1 MTDGGQVGA
10 KVGYARVS
18 TPAQDPGPQV
28 AALQAAG
35 CSRVFVDRAS
45 GAKRDRPQFA
55 AALDYLRRGDR
66 LVVTRLDRLSRTLR
80 ELIET
85 ADRLEKNG
93 VELVSLSDHIDT
105 SSPSGRLVFHVISAI
120 SEFERE
126 LARDRTRVALEA
138 RRAKGIPSPRRS
150 LDPKRQ
156 QMAQALLNQGEL
168 TAAEVARRAGI
179 SRSSL
184 YVHCDL
190 SEHNR
195 KRATRK
201 AEQRM
206 DFVVEA
212 GSEPEIQG

>member
-1 MTDGGQVGA
+1 VNSSGSM
-10 KVGYARVS
+10 VGYARVS
-18 TPAQDPGPQV
+18 TQAQDPGPQV

-35 CSRVFVDRAS
+35 CGRVFIDRAS
-45 GAKRDRPQFA
+45 GAKKDRPQFA

-85 ADRLEKNG
+85 ADRLEKDG

-138 RRAKGIPSPRRS
+138 RRSKGVPAPRRS

-156 QMAQALLNQGEL
+156 QLAQALLDQGVL
-168 TAAEVARRAGI
+168 SAAEVARRAGI

-184 YVHCDL
+184 YVHC
-190 SEHNR
+190 SFEEHDR
-195 KRATRK
+195 KRETRK
-201 AEQRM
+201 ADRNR
-206 DFVVEA
+206 DFVMEA
-212 GSEPEIQG
+212 SAVDPLKAT